1 MKNLDKMKSL
11 LESGEVDAL
20 LLTSEVNRH
29 YAARYN
35 IAEGVALVCR
45 NNAYYFTDSRYIE
58 AAEKNLPD
66 FTVRMVDRE
75 HPYTKLLNEAIEAET
90 V

>member
-29 YAARYN
+29 YAARRGRCSY
-35 IAEGVALVCR
+35 
-45 NNAYYFTDSRYIE
+45 
-58 AAEKNLPD
+58 LPQQC
-66 FTVRMVDRE
+66 
-75 HPYTKLLNEAIEAET
+75 LLLH
-90 V
+90 

>member
-29 YAARYN
+29 YAAQYN
-35 IAEGVALVCR
+35 IAEGVAVVC
-45 NNAYYFTDSRYIE
+45 
-58 AAEKNLPD
+58 KN
-66 FTVRMVDRE
+66 R
-75 HPYTKLLNEAIEAET
+75 KLLLYRQPLYRSRRKKSAGLYRPDG
-90 V
+90 